1 MNNIPVKE
9 GRAPNFQI
17 RLSNSI
23 VGRVEEYRSYVL
35 NRTGFYPNFNEAI
48 RALLDQA
55 LKNLG
60 LEDIPNESQPDEK
73 DSR

>member
-17 RLSNSI
+17 RLSPSI
-23 VGRVEEYRSYVL
+23 VSRVEEYRSYVL

-55 LKNLG
+55 LKHLG
-60 LEDIPNESQPDEK
+60 LEGENENGNPK
-73 DSR
+73 T

>member
-55 LKNLG
+55 LKHLG
-60 LEDIPNESQPDEK
+60 LEEENNESQSDEK

>member
-17 RLSNSI
+17 RLSPSI
-23 VGRVEEYRSYVL
+23 VSRVEEYRTYVL
-35 NRTGFYPNFNEAI
+35 NKSGFYPNFNEAI

-55 LKNLG
+55 LKHLG
-60 LEDIPNESQPDEK
+60 LEEENNESKSNEK
-73 DSR
+73 DSK

>member
-17 RLSNSI
+17 RLSTSI
-23 VGRVEEYRSYVL
+23 VSRVEEYRSYVL
-35 NRTGFYPNFNEAI
+35 NKTGFYPNFNEAI

-55 LKNLG
+55 LKHLG
-60 LEDIPNESQPDEK
+60 LEDENHESQSDEK